1 MRDRKLL
8 DQTLP
13 LKEAG
18 TLVSPSWPFSRSC
31 GGKVKKIVRLTVD
44 DGSVVMGLFQSV
56 PSRQVF
62 GGRPPQWTVR
72 AFASEKKAATRV
84 PREAYFVSR
93 KQGKGLCP
101 ALHEIRATLMT
112 YPSGV

>member
-18 TLVSPSWPFSRSC
+18 TLVSPSRPFSRSC

-62 GGRPPQWTVR
+62 GGRPPRNGRSGHLPRRKKRQP
-72 AFASEKKAATRV
+72 AFLVKRISYLANKERDFVLRFTRYE
-84 PREAYFVSR
+84 PR
-93 KQGKGLCP
+93 L
-101 ALHEIRATLMT
+101 
-112 YPSGV
+112 